1 MADSVITRH
10 QNAVMR
16 GDYQAVVFLLT
27 DVFAEV
33 NRSEAS
39 FVPPGTSSTVF
50 LNGVLTLVE
59 KGNGVYVEWNPSEKT
74 ARSSLSTS
82 DDPNSST
89 NDDWVI
95 EGTSP
100 PKTAT
105 ATENSSPTHTHS
117 PMSFAF
123 SADLK

>member
-1 MADSVITRH
+1 MADSVIIRH

-59 KGNGVYVEWNPSEKT
+59 KVKLFT
-74 ARSSLSTS
+74 FFLSII
-82 DDPNSST
+82 
-89 NDDWVI
+89 VFLFL
-95 EGTSP
+95 G
-100 PKTAT
+100 
-105 ATENSSPTHTHS
+105 
-117 PMSFAF
+117 
-123 SADLK
+123 